1 MFNIMKMT
9 GKILPLFFLSTVCL
23 PLILFADTIYLKDG
37 RKIEAEKYEISEG
50 WFKIIEK
57 GELAREFPVENVVKV
72 VKKDGTE
79 LNLTA
84 KETAPE
90 KTEKKKKRTILTW
103 DKKIDG
109 LLTPFPFS
117 LSYSLSTGYT
127 TVSIYNRDESEVAK
141 GEASFLQNKFSL
153 SSEEFN
159 TNIFLSPELGF
170 FQRKLSVKDFSKKS
184 RVAGDNIIPGIIT
197 DPISGEVIPQED
209 VYSLKYK
216 AEFNTFFLDLKAGGQ
231 LVLTWGSFS
240 LNLNGYLFGNLA
252 EYRKSKF
259 TFNVA
264 GKSEEFSSPFGF
276 SYLNSYG
283 FGGGIGF
290 YLEKLRT
297 GLSTSFEKRYLKR
310 FDLPS
315 GIRFKQSYY
324 DSQFQ
329 TTRAR
334 ETTAEYSD
342 IDANLFILRIYFML

>member
-9 GKILPLFFLSTVCL
+9 GKIVALFFLITICL
-23 PLILFADTIYLKDG
+23 PYILFANTVYLKDG
-37 RKIEAEKYEISEG
+37 RKIEAEEYEISDG
-50 WFKIIEK
+50 WFRIIEK
-57 GELAREFPVENVVKV
+57 GELTREFPLENVVKV

-79 LNLTA
+79 LNPAAEEKT
-84 KETAPE
+84 PV

-103 DKKIDG
+103 DKEVDG

-117 LSYSLSTGYT
+117 LSYSFSAGYT
-127 TVSIYNRDESEVAK
+127 AVSIYNRDESEVAK
-141 GEASFLQNKFSL
+141 GEASFIQNKFSF

-170 FQRKLSVKDFSKKS
+170 FQRKLNVKDFSKKS

-197 DPISGEVIPQED
+197 NPDTGEVIPQED
-209 VYSLKYK
+209 VYSLKYE

-231 LVLTWGSFS
+231 LVFTWGYYS

-252 EYRKSKF
+252 EYRRSKF
-259 TFNVA
+259 TFKAA
-264 GKSEEFSSPFGF
+264 GKSEEFSSPFDF

-283 FGGGIGF
+283 FGGGFGF
-290 YLEKLRT
+290 YFENLRT
-297 GLSTSFEKRYLKR
+297 GITTSFEKRYLKR
-310 FDLPS
+310 FDLPPE
-315 GIRFKQSYY
+315 IRFKQSYY